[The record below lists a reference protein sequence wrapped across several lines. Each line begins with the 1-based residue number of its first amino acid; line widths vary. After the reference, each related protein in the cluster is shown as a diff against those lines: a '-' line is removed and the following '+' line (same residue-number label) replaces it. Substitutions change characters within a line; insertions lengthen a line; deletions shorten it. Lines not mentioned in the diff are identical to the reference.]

1 MDLRNL
7 PLEPDKVYHICFKA
21 NNKDKLIIEEENYT
35 FFLQKIEK
43 YVLPIANI
51 YAYVLLPNHFHFLL
65 RFKDT
70 ENVLGFKNL
79 TRLEPNTSEPD
90 TNIIEYLSQQF
101 ANMLNS
107 YAKSINKAYK
117 RTGKLFK
124 LPFKRIP
131 VEDENYFKVLVAYI
145 HRNPVHHK
153 YCKNMND
160 CKYSSYKTFFI
171 DKTTKIDKQ
180 EVLAIFGDLNAF
192 IEFHKDSLHP
202 DILEKYYL
210 EDDE

>member
-1 MDLRNL
+1 LCANKSD
-7 PLEPDKVYHICFKA
+7 EP
-21 NNKDKLIIEEENYT
+21 
-35 FFLQKIEK
+35 
-43 YVLPIANI
+43 I
-51 YAYVLLPNHFHFLL
+51 YAYVLQPNHFHFLL

-70 ENVLGFKNL
+70 QNVLGFQNL
-79 TRLEPNTSEPD
+79 TRLEPNTSE
-90 TNIIEYLSQQF
+90 NIIEYFSQQF

-107 YAKSINKAYK
+107 YAKSVNKAYN
-117 RTGKLFK
+117 RTGKLFQ

-131 VEDENYFKVLVAYI
+131 VEDEIYFKVLVAYI

-153 YCKNMND
+153 YCKNMSD
-160 CKYSSYKTFFI
+160 WKYSSYKSFFF

-180 EVLAIFGDLNAF
+180 EVLAIFGDLNVF

-210 EDDE
+210 DDNE